1 MEKISEISAR
11 ASAMMETVRDM
22 MLEPE
27 PRKSAPTVNTSRLME
42 LCGVNR
48 ARFQYLISKGE
59 IPDAPRQGG
68 NKGRVTTWPLPRRL
82 SANWFRSVSALPAL
96 LE

>member
-11 ASAMMETVRDM
+11 ASAMMESVRDM

-59 IPDAPRQGG
+59 IPDAPRQG
-68 NKGRVTTWPLPRRL
+68 NKGRVYDLATAQEIVRKLVPQRVR
-82 SANWFRSVSALPAL
+82 PAGAPA
-96 LE
+96 